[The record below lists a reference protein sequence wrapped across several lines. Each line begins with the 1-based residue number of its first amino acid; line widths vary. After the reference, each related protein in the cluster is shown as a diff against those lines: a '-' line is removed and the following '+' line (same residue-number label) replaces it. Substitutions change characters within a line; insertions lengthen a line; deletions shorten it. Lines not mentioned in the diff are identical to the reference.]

1 MVSFEIRVDDSAISR
16 FSSEL
21 WVYLDLETAEQY
33 AILLLFTYAVQN
45 EHDGICS
52 LLWMLWNLNFADYE
66 L

>member
-21 WVYLDLETAEQY
+21 WVYLDLETAKQY

-45 EHDGICS
+45 
-52 LLWMLWNLNFADYE
+52 
-66 L
+66 